1 MGQESYLGPLLRVSL
16 VVTRAAAI
24 ATFSS
29 EKSGPL
35 PESMTL
41 LAEFSSSQSQRWD
54 FQLHGRCCQLPTTWP
69 SLLAIHP
76 NAHFCKASRRVVT
89 LGRSSFFFEVFTS
102 FHLISSLL
110 IISKS
115 LIWDLYHIC
124 KIFSPLPYNITI
136 KGVTSHHGCL
146 ILLISSRHRFSP
158 QIIKRQEFQE
168 NNSRTP

>member
-35 PESMTL
+35 PSPWCCCQNSVPHSLNVET
-41 LAEFSSSQSQRWD
+41 FSSRKVPLAHHHMALSTGNPIPMHTSARPA
-54 FQLHGRCCQLPTTWP
+54 GE
-69 SLLAIHP
+69 LLLLEGP
-76 NAHFCKASRRVVT
+76 V
-89 LGRSSFFFEVFTS
+89 SFLRVFTS

-124 KIFSPLPYNITI
+124 KIFSPFPYNITI

-146 ILLISSRHRFSP
+146 ILLISSKAQVQPKDYKKARVSG
-158 QIIKRQEFQE
+158 E
-168 NNSRTP
+168 